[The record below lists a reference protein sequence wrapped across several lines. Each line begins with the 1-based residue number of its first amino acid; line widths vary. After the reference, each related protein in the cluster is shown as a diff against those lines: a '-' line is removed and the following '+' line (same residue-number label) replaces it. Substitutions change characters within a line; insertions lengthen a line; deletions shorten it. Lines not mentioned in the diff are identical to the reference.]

1 MANSDDDPLLL
12 VSEVAKR
19 FSVSD
24 QTVYRWID
32 DGLLPVVK
40 VRRLI
45 RIRTSD
51 VDRLLADASR
61 PAPIPTGS
69 WSDVPPEGRRMR

>member
-1 MANSDDDPLLL
+1 MADRDEDPLLP

-24 QTVYRWID
+24 QTIYRWID

-40 VRRLI
+40 VRRLL

-51 VDRLLADASR
+51 VDRLLQDASR
-61 PAPIPTGS
+61 PAAPPTGS
-69 WSDVPPEGRRMR
+69 WTDVPPEGRRMR